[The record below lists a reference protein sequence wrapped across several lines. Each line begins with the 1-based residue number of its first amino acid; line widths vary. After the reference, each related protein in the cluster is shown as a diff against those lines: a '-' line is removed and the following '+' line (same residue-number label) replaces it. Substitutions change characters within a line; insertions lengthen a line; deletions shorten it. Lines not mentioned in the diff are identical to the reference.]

1 MSDVNLRKYI
11 PAVILVILLG
21 IAFLVAGQRG
31 EKQEPGI
38 VFNTG
43 QEKETGTVIK
53 ETKSGEDETVK
64 SVSLVKVYVC
74 GSVNVPDVY
83 ELPAG
88 SRIKD
93 AVEMAGG
100 FTVDAVGEVL
110 NLAGYIEDGQR
121 IYVPC
126 AGDLE
131 SGGGLQEE
139 SSVSGRVN
147 INKAGMDE
155 LMTLPGIGEAKA
167 KSIIKYRE
175 THGDFKSV
183 EALKNVGGIKEG
195 VYASLCD
202 LITVD

>member
-21 IAFLVAGQRG
+21 IAFLAAGQRG
-31 EKQEPGI
+31 EKQESGI
-38 VFNTG
+38 VYNTG
-43 QEKETGTVIK
+43 QEKDTGTAIK
-53 ETKSGEDETVK
+53 ETKSEEETVK
-64 SVSLVKVYVC
+64 PNLLIKVYVC
-74 GSVNVPDVY
+74 GYVNVPDVY

-100 FTVDAVGEVL
+100 FTEDAVGETL

-131 SGGGLQEE
+131 SGGDLQAEE
-139 SSVSGRVN
+139 SGISGRVN

-175 THGDFKSV
+175 THGDFKSA

-195 VYASLCD
+195 VYASLYD